1 MPLAAAAL
9 DEVEQRVA
17 VLAVHAIDGVLLAQQ
32 RGADFQGGEVHRHQD
47 GPLPRLLGGL
57 QVLQPLDMGQARQ
70 PGPGPP
76 PAHGHFE
83 EGDTGGGKVGLEQA
97 LPFVDRQL
105 REAQLQVARGDAP
118 PLTGKAV
125 HHRSQ
130 RGTDFQ
136 QDPVRQLDHQPQQA
150 QAQPQA
156 PETWVKEIGTKT
168 RAFH

>member
-1 MPLAAAAL
+1 M
-9 DEVEQRVA
+9 
-17 VLAVHAIDGVLLAQQ
+17 
-32 RGADFQGGEVHRHQD
+32 HRHED
-47 GPLPRLLGGL
+47 RALPRLLGGL
-57 QVLQPLDMGQARQ
+57 QVLKALDMGQARQ
-70 PGPGPP
+70 PGLGPP

-83 EGDTGGGKVGLEQA
+83 EGDASGGEVGLEQT

-105 REAQLQVARGDAP
+105 REAQLQVARGNAP

-125 HHRSQ
+125 HHRAQ